1 MAFQA
6 LGVLDPKGSKT
17 LILMNIIPLPGAF
30 QVVVGVDGA
39 AGQVEGVAHRDPES
53 SDVKD

>member
-1 MAFQA
+1 MVSQA
-6 LGVLDPKGSKT
+6 LGVLDPKGSST
-17 LILMNIIPLPGAF
+17 IITISLIPLPGAF
-30 QVVVGVDGA
+30 QVVIGVDGA

>member
-1 MAFQA
+1 MVSQA
-6 LGVLDPKGSKT
+6 LEVLDPKGSKT
-17 LILMNIIPLPGAF
+17 LIKISIIPLPGAF

-39 AGQVEGVAHRDPES
+39 AGQVEGVPHRDPES